1 MPFEPYRTE
10 FSVANAAMMAELAR
24 AVYLS
29 NDEGAPDAEAILEE
43 LQAGDGGFQGVW
55 PFDMRSSQ
63 ACVVVHEDFICAAFR
78 GTNEL
83 ADWRDNVQV
92 GKVKGPFGR
101 VHRGFQSALMDVWPA
116 MRARLANY
124 PQRPLWLTG
133 HSLGG
138 AMATLAAAQLAD
150 ADESFIGVYTFGSPR
165 CGGKKFS
172 RVYEIEAG
180 ARSHRV
186 HNNSDIV
193 TRFPTRQMNYRH
205 VGRLAYITES
215 GEIKHDTGWWY
226 RFCNRVRGA
235 ALDLGEAGL
244 DAIKDHGIGEYA
256 EAIRNATT
264 HVISVSQAASP

>member
-29 NDEGAPDAEAILEE
+29 DDEGAPDAEAILEA
-43 LQAGDGGFQGVW
+43 LQAWDGGFQ
-55 PFDMRSSQ
+55 
-63 ACVVVHEDFICAAFR
+63 
-78 GTNEL
+78 T
-83 ADWRDNVQV
+83 
-92 GKVKGPFGR
+92 
-101 VHRGFQSALMDVWPA
+101 ALMDVWPA
-116 MRARLANY
+116 MKARLANY
-124 PQRPLWLTG
+124 AQRPLWLTG

-138 AMATLAAAQLAD
+138 AIATLAAAQLAA

-165 CGGKKFS
+165 CGGRKFS
-172 RVYEIEAG
+172 RIYETEAG

-205 VGRLAYITES
+205 VGRLAYITE
-215 GEIKHDTGWWY
+215 GEEIRHDTGWWY

-244 DAIKDHGIGEYA
+244 DAVKDHGIGEYA
-256 EAIRNATT
+256 QAIGSATT
-264 HVISVSQAASP
+264 HAVFVSRPPSP